1 MCVKLKYDC
10 VLSPIDVLILTEFIH
25 RLIDSD
31 VCVLSSTVLKFED
44 LFREYCLFITAKL
57 AAMSFFDPLIQD
69 NLVRDHWFWL
79 RGSRKPSRLPLCPW
93 RCHLK
98 KTAIGHWGG
107 MDPDCMKSWNFEF
120 ESLWVDKEM
129 HIFIWGFISS
139 GSGTWISSN
148 LSHSGHK
155 NRQLQE
161 MKINKNNCCRKDR
174 NDFS

>member
-1 MCVKLKYDC
+1 MKEEDWKTLKILNVK
-10 VLSPIDVLILTEFIH
+10 TEDYKNC
-25 RLIDSD
+25 L
-31 VCVLSSTVLKFED
+31 VLKAED
-44 LFREYCLFITAKL
+44 LATKPTKPEDRRFPFLTGKIWLLSVINWEDGSWWYL
-57 AAMSFFDPLIQD
+57 P
-69 NLVRDHWFWL
+69 HWFWL